1 MRRATALFLVM
12 TLLLALGGC
21 VGSSNEKVTV
31 YLLRPLDASEPIGSV
46 EAEVRPYE
54 TPAKAAMR
62 ALIKPPQSADDLRS
76 PYIDGVE
83 VLSVDEAEGVVTVQL
98 GEKYL
103 EMDGVALA
111 EAEGCTALTLCSID
125 GVNGVRLQVNGRP
138 HPKGSRDVLGAD
150 VVVYEEIDGKSL
162 EREITLYFCSSESG
176 RLYTETR
183 GVTMREGEP
192 IERYVIDELAK
203 GSSQNG
209 YRELLPDGLE
219 LLDAVSDGGICSLNF
234 SPEFR
239 KLTEGRVDDELSAL
253 VSIANSI
260 IASSTAD
267 AVRFLVDGEPL
278 YSGEPLYEC
287 KGVDD
292 PYSYAAFE
300 VWLPSSDGAHVEP
313 AKVVLPTDSMRGSD
327 RILIDCLINGVDGS
341 GFFAPLPSGTKIL
354 RTSSSQSNYYIDFSS
369 ELLENI
375 SETYSPDMAL
385 KSLLHTLCH
394 NGYALRSLEIAVEG
408 EHYVTISA
416 STEDIHP
423 DLR

>member
-31 YLLRPLDASEPIGSV
+31 YLLRPLDASEPVGSV
-46 EAEVRPYE
+46 ETEVRPYE

-62 ALIKPPQSADDLRS
+62 ALVKPPQSADDLRS

-83 VLSVDEAEGVVTVQL
+83 VLSVDEAEGIVTVQL

-103 EMDGVALA
+103 EMEGVALA
-111 EAEGCTALTLCSID
+111 EAESCTALTLCSID
-125 GVNGVRLQVNGRP
+125 GVSGVRLLVNGRP
-138 HPKGSRDVLGAD
+138 HPKSGRDVLGAD
-150 VVVYEEIDGKSL
+150 AVVYEEIDGKSL
-162 EREITLYFCSSESG
+162 EREITLYFCSSESE
-176 RLYTETR
+176 RLYTEKR

-192 IERYVIDELAK
+192 IERYVIDELIK

-278 YSGEPLYEC
+278 YSGGPLYEC

-292 PYSYAAFE
+292 PYSYAVFE
-300 VWLPSSDGAHVEP
+300 VWLPSNDGAHVEP

-327 RILIDCLINGVDGS
+327 RILIDCLINGVDGL
-341 GFFAPLPSGTKIL
+341 GFFAPLPKGTKIL
-354 RTSSSQSNYYIDFSS
+354 RASPSQSNYYIDFSA
-369 ELLENI
+369 ELVENI
-375 SETYSPDMAL
+375 SEGYSLDMAL
-385 KSLLHTLCH
+385 KSLAHTLCH
-394 NGYALRSLEIAVEG
+394 NGYALHSLEIAVEG

-423 DLR
+423 DFR